1 MLNKKISEN
10 FDFIIYSGAFRDY
23 IKENCLLSAE
33 CIEELQKIEN
43 FYFSYNFSIE
53 DIKKLER
60 LLKKDEYIILF
71 SVNVFNNSLNVRI
84 YGKIDMKKAKEL
96 RENIISILSKEKYTL
111 YTYNILRLYDKRTV
125 MAYELHFYGERC
137 TPLLLQKISDRLKLE
152 DDISKVIMDDPSP
165 VELVEAIKM
174 NSVIVQIKTVV
185 INPIDDIIKTYIT
198 VYGPKG
204 LTTKV
209 QKKINQVMIDHL
221 FIPEAIRVTYVP
233 GMTLQYE
240 RNEIIYYND
249 LTKF

>member
-1 MLNKKISEN
+1 MT
-10 FDFIIYSGAFRDY
+10 IIWNAERSAIRTTLLLGAIVIATTIAFP
-23 IKENCLLSAE
+23 
-33 CIEELQKIEN
+33 
-43 FYFSYNFSIE
+43 
-53 DIKKLER
+53 
-60 LLKKDEYIILF
+60 
-71 SVNVFNNSLNVRI
+71 VRI
-84 YGKIDMKKAKEL
+84 VNAETDMTGICGENLTWNISNNTLTVSGTGEVEYVPWHGL
-96 RENIISILSKEKYTL
+96 R
-111 YTYNILRLYDKRTV
+111 D
-125 MAYELHFYGERC
+125 
-137 TPLLLQKISDRLKLE
+137 
-152 DDISKVIMDDPSP
+152 
-165 VELVEAIKM
+165 
-174 NSVIVQIKTVV
+174 QIKTVV